1 MKRIITF
8 LFSCFIVFNVLQ
20 SSLYAEE
27 DHFFKGKHFIASYLD
42 CDDEAIRNVEE
53 LKAAFVK
60 AAEASHA
67 TIIGKTDFVFE
78 PDGLT
83 MVILLSESHAS
94 IHTYPEHHAC
104 FVDLFTCGDK
114 CSSEFFDE
122 ALRAFLKPGKVNS
135 CELLRSD
142 EIKMTNDSAISP

>member
-1 MKRIITF
+1 MKRILFF
-8 LFSCFIVFNVLQ
+8 LLSCFVL
-20 SSLYAEE
+20 SSLQASPQAE
-27 DHFFKGKHFIASYLD
+27 DNHQFKGKHFLASYLD
-42 CDDEAIRNVEE
+42 CNDQAIRNVEE
-53 LKAAFVK
+53 LKNAFIK

-104 FVDLFTCGDK
+104 FVDLFTGGDN
-114 CSSEFFDE
+114 CSSESFDKI
-122 ALRAFLKPGKVNS
+122 LREFLKPGKVNA

-142 EIKMTNDSAISP
+142 EIKMADGKPLS

>member
-1 MKRIITF
+1 VKRILFF
-8 LFSCFIVFNVLQ
+8 LFSCFVVI
-20 SSLYAEE
+20 SSLQASPQVEE
-27 DHFFKGKHFIASYLD
+27 NYQFKGKHFVASYLD
-42 CDDEAIRNVEE
+42 CNDRAIRNVEE
-53 LKAAFVK
+53 LKIAFIK

-67 TIIGKTDFVFE
+67 TIIGESDYVFA

-83 MVILLSESHAS
+83 MVVLLSESHAS

-114 CSSEFFDE
+114 CSSESFDNV
-122 ALRAFLKPGKVNS
+122 LREFLKPGKVNA

-142 EIKMTNDSAISP
+142 EIKMADGRPVP